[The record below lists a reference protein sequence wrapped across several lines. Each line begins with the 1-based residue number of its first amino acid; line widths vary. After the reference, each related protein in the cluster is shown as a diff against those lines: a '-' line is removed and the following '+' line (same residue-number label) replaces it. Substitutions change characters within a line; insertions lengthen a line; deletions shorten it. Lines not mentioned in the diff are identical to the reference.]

1 MPWRDRDIMSRIDFA
16 FGAPDRLRMACEVA
30 GKQFA
35 AGRPLLVYTQDAARL
50 AKFDSLLWGYSATA
64 FIPHVMADDPLAVQT
79 PILLSQAITDPF
91 LLTRPG
97 CWLLNLDLQIP
108 PHAEQFE
115 RILEI
120 VSGHDEDKRAARE
133 RWRQYQAAGHDVRAH
148 DVSERDAGKEK
159 R

>member
-1 MPWRDRDIMSRIDFA
+1 MARIDFA

-30 GKQFA
+30 GKQYA

-50 AKFDSLLWGYSATA
+50 SKFDRLLWGYESTA
-64 FIPHVMADDPLAVQT
+64 FVPHVMVDDPLAAQT
-79 PILLSQAITDPF
+79 PV
-91 LLTRPG
+91 LLTLAMNDQPLLNRPG

-108 PHAEQFE
+108 PRAGQFE

-133 RWRQYQAAGHDVRAH
+133 RWRQYQAGGHDVRAH
-148 DVSERDAGKEK
+148 DVSGRNPDRPA